1 MSRYSWRRKL
11 PSVSIFPQASSGA
24 EKAVLRGRSSW
35 RHSNSLQLTSAIIT
49 GPSGSATSTARF
61 QRAMDALLA
70 GTPSRAPRK
79 QLAELEA
86 ERDEIEA
93 AIAEV
98 A

>member
-1 MSRYSWRRKL
+1 
-11 PSVSIFPQASSGA
+11 
-24 EKAVLRGRSSW
+24 
-35 RHSNSLQLTSAIIT
+35 
-49 GPSGSATSTARF
+49 
-61 QRAMDALLA
+61 MDALLA